1 MDIIHIDELLF
12 PIGNGITIPIHG
24 TSNGLHY
31 IVKTFNNV
39 EGNKTL
45 INELVC
51 YLIAK
56 KLSLPIPDAKLGIID
71 KNTKIDEN
79 VSELEDFSE
88 DCFGLAFC
96 STYLNPVT
104 TISSSKML
112 KLSSNY
118 KWLLPKLM
126 LFDHLVYNKDRN
138 KGNLLISLSKN
149 NNQLFIIDHS
159 HTFNL
164 EAIWNS
170 IGLEQKMQEFDIYD
184 DRIMLGNW
192 YHYSKFKTVS
202 NIDILTMKDTVNY
215 FRENLSK
222 DFFESLVDNIPEVW
236 ENDKEEIRALIK
248 YLLYRFEHL
257 DVFADI
263 IANTNY

>member
-1 MDIIHIDELLF
+1 
-12 PIGNGITIPIHG
+12 
-24 TSNGLHY
+24 
-31 IVKTFNNV
+31 
-39 EGNKTL
+39 
-45 INELVC
+45 
-51 YLIAK
+51 
-56 KLSLPIPDAKLGIID
+56 
-71 KNTKIDEN
+71 
-79 VSELEDFSE
+79 
-88 DCFGLAFC
+88 
-96 STYLNPVT
+96 
-104 TISSSKML
+104 
-112 KLSSNY
+112 
-118 KWLLPKLM
+118 
-126 LFDHLVYNKDRN
+126 
-138 KGNLLISLSKN
+138 
-149 NNQLFIIDHS
+149 
-159 HTFNL
+159 
-164 EAIWNS
+164 
-170 IGLEQKMQEFDIYD
+170 MQEFDIYD